1 MVREENKHCEKHYKK
16 ELSNM
21 TDSLMKDAE
30 ARLASDADGSY
41 KAQLIELMEKYE
53 NEFAQSKQG
62 FLPPD
67 EYEVVEHL
75 EVAVKAAISIVKAFD
90 PDQSDSTVTSEAEL
104 FTP

>member
-1 MVREENKHCEKHYKK
+1 
-16 ELSNM
+16 M

-41 KAQLIELMEKYE
+41 KSRLIELLENYE

-67 EYEVVEHL
+67 EYEVAEHL
-75 EVAVKAAISIVKAFD
+75 EVAVKAAISIVKTYE
-90 PDQSDSTVTSEAEL
+90 PDQSDSSERSEAEL